1 MTSCLYHEDRH
12 TSMKL
17 YDKNFYCFSCG
28 KSGDVIELIS
38 KYTNMKPYETAK
50 HILGESKITFAPQ
63 EKKEYKRDE
72 FTEQEK
78 ATIKILEEY
87 QIELLE
93 LVSVNMPT
101 EFGEITDDYILCMN
115 EVPKVEYY
123 LDEMVLGN
131 SEQRKQFMTDYW
143 KEFDEIEMKL
153 YALKRRK

>member
-1 MTSCLYHEDRH
+1 MTSCLYHEDKH
-12 TSMKL
+12 PSMKL
-17 YDKNFYCFSCG
+17 YDNNFYCFSCG

-50 HILGESKITFAPQ
+50 HILGESNVTFTPQ
-63 EKKEYKRDE
+63 AKKEYKKDE

-101 EFGEITDDYILCMN
+101 EFGEITDDYIMCMN

-123 LDEMVLGN
+123 LDEVVIVN
-131 SEQRKQFMTDYW
+131 REQRQEFMKIYW
-143 KEFDEIEMKL
+143 KEFDEVETKL
-153 YALKRRK
+153 NELKRRK